1 MKNNRQ
7 KVIAELIA
15 SNDISTQEE
24 LMDRLTAR
32 GFEVAQATVSRDLHQ
47 LRVTK
52 IPLGHGR
59 YRYSLPAEET
69 AAPLHFNSA
78 YIDSIRSVDSA
89 MNIVVLRTF
98 TGLAQAVATGL
109 DAIDN
114 EEILGCV
121 AGDDTIMLVARTPE
135 AAARIGN
142 SIKEMLARV

>member
-24 LMDRLTAR
+24 LMDQLTAR
-32 GFEVAQATVSRDLHQ
+32 GFDVAQATVSRDLHQ

-52 IPLGHGR
+52 TPLGHGK
-59 YRYSLPAEET
+59 YRYSLPADDT
-69 AAPLHFNSA
+69 SAPLHFNSA
-78 YIDSIRSVDSA
+78 YIDSIRSVESA

-109 DAIDN
+109 DAIEN
-114 EEILGCV
+114 EDILGCV
-121 AGDDTIMLVARTPE
+121 AGDDTILLVAKDTD
-135 AAARIGN
+135 AATRIGN